1 MMMDRRAG
9 IKMSIE
15 TKMRFQRLKNK
26 YEELVNED
34 LRDEDF
40 LNILMDIYE
49 KREEYAKY
57 KAVEDLI
64 NEFLEKL
71 RLILTDKPKT
81 FNELLREYLK
91 LDEEYYK
98 LKQRFEEL
106 NTEYN
111 KLKEEV
117 EKLKQSGSVES
128 LTPRQL
134 FRQIIRK
141 TLEKIQNDKLKE
153 EIEKDL
159 HNLEFALFQGDDI
172 NIARVK
178 QILESL
184 KTLRIP
190 LF

>member
-98 LKQRFEEL
+98 LKQKFEEL

-111 KLKEEV
+111 KLKKEV